1 MKDLWEESKQKK
13 INKKK
18 IIMIICIFIIVI
30 AIFSIIIMYMNNK
43 TTRSWIDKNLFQKEK
58 TQNNLPSIEIDE
70 ISNSNIYAFNRYI
83 GILNKNNFKIYDSVA
98 RKENTLDIEITKPI
112 FASNNRYLVIAE
124 DKGQK
129 LYLVEDQNILWERNV
144 EGNISQ
150 ITVNKNGYI
159 AVTIVDTIN
168 KTVISVY
175 NNQGEHQFN
184 AVLSSTRVIATS
196 ISDDNKYLAISEIDT
211 SGTMVQSN
219 IQIMSIE
226 KGKNDAENALI
237 KVYKGENSDLI
248 TNIKYQEK
256 DRLLCMYSN
265 KILLIKPDETTEII
279 QEYKDRKVSFASI
292 NLSNASVTVEEKS
305 SGIFT
310 ADSVINIVSS
320 ANKAASLYTVEAVTK
335 DIYTS
340 GNTIALNSG
349 SEVEFINTNGWLLKK
364 YIASQ
369 EITSIVLSDSIAGI
383 IYRDKIEIINL

>member
-1 MKDLWEESKQKK
+1 VKDLWEESKQKK